1 VLLPTGTKEDIMAN
15 DKTKKIHRKEERKSI
30 RDEVKLD
37 HDLRMRI
44 ARAIAIE
51 RWSGEMSQRELA
63 EILETKTSSISRIE
77 KGEQNLTV
85 DYVEAIAKAFDK
97 EVHFVFEDHKIKYGD
112 TSEYEL
118 KLYDNPLLRFKLI
131 RSGGTLN
138 AEILEIDEEMRD
150 LFPLDLEVSPEGILK
165 WLRKRVVPK
174 NRELVG
180 NILSSLGLSMDD
192 LKGIIDVCMG
202 LSLNDSYWVTQTTFE
217 GEFSKYNLY
226 KNRFDEIISLIAYI
240 GYGDVSRGFGTT
252 PELTTGGMLRKAWH
266 FSSTKG
272 IHLYKAGTSDF
283 ANAGNEPFSEFY
295 ASQVAEKMGLH
306 HVHYD
311 LANWH
316 RSIASKCKLFTN
328 IDTSYIP
335 IGRIVPTGGIDAC
348 IDYYKKLGDE
358 FYQELASMLVFD
370 AVIVNEDRHFG
381 NFGVLRDNLSGKIIS
396 PAPIFD
402 NGLSLLCY
410 GMKSDFEDNLEE
422 YINGRTN
429 PYGSE
434 NQFIALAKRV
444 MGPKQKEEL
453 RHLINFRFQES
464 DVANLPSWRTSAL
477 EEMIRAR
484 AKLLLK

>member
-1 VLLPTGTKEDIMAN
+1 
-15 DKTKKIHRKEERKSI
+15 
-30 RDEVKLD
+30 
-37 HDLRMRI
+37 MRV
-44 ARAIAIE
+44 ARAIAIN
-51 RWSGEMSQRELA
+51 RWSEEISQRELA
-63 EILETKTSSISRIE
+63 ERLGTQTSSISRIE
-77 KGEQNLTV
+77 KGEQNITL
-85 DYVEAIAKAFDK
+85 DYVDAIAKALDK
-97 EVHFVFEDHKIKYGD
+97 DVKFFFEDHKIKYGD
-112 TSEYEL
+112 TAEYEL
-118 KLYDNPLLRFKLI
+118 KIFDNPLVRF
-131 RSGGTLN
+131 RMTRDGGVLK
-138 AEILEIDEEMRD
+138 AKILDTDEEMRD
-150 LFPLDLEVSPEGILK
+150 LFPLDLEVSDEGILK
-165 WLRKRVVPK
+165 WLRKRVIPK

-180 NILSSLGLSMDD
+180 KILSALGLKMDD

-226 KNRFDEIISLIAYI
+226 KNRFDRIISLIAYV
-240 GYGDVSRGFGTT
+240 GYGDLSRGHGTT

-266 FSSTKG
+266 FSSTNG

-316 RSIASKCKLFTN
+316 RSIASKCKLFTDIN
-328 IDTSYIP
+328 TSYIP
-335 IGRIVPTGGIDAC
+335 IGRIVPIGGIDAC

-410 GMKSDFEDNLEE
+410 GMKSDFEDNLDE

-434 NQFIALAKRV
+434 NQFFVLAKRV

-464 DVANLPSWRTSAL
+464 DVANLPSWRTGAL
-477 EEMIRAR
+477 ENMVRNR
-484 AKLLLK
+484 AKMLLE

>member
-1 VLLPTGTKEDIMAN
+1 MSN
-15 DKTKKIHRKEERKSI
+15 DKTKKISGKDERKSI
-30 RDEVKLD
+30 REEVKTN
-37 HDLRMRI
+37 HDLRMRV
-44 ARAIAIE
+44 ARAIAIS
-51 RWSGEMSQRELA
+51 RWSEEMSQRELA
-63 EILETKTSSISRIE
+63 DLLDTQTSSISRIE
-77 KGEQNLTV
+77 KGEQNITL
-85 DYVEAIAKAFDK
+85 DYVDAIAKALNKDVTF
-97 EVHFVFEDHKIKYGD
+97 FMEDHKIKYGD
-112 TSEYEL
+112 TAEYEL
-118 KLYDNPLLRFKLI
+118 KLYDNPLVRFKLI
-131 RSGGTLN
+131 RGGGTLKS
-138 AEILEIDEEMRD
+138 EILEVDEEMRD
-150 LFPLDLEVSPEGILK
+150 LFPLDLEVSDEGILK
-165 WLRKRVVPK
+165 WLRKRVIPK

-180 NILSSLGLSMDD
+180 NILSALGLSMDD

-217 GEFSKYNLY
+217 GEFAKYNLY

-272 IHLYKAGTSDF
+272 IHLYKAGTSEF
-283 ANAGNEPFSEFY
+283 ANAGNEPYSEFY
-295 ASQVAEKMGLH
+295 ASQVADKMGLH

-316 RSIASKCKLFTN
+316 GILASKCKLFTD

-348 IDYYKKLGDE
+348 IDFYKKLGDE

-370 AVIVNEDRHFG
+370 AVILNEDRHFG
-381 NFGVLRDNLSGKIIS
+381 NFGVLRNNWSGKIIS

-422 YINGRTN
+422 YINSRTN
-429 PYGSE
+429 PHGSE
-434 NQFIALAKRV
+434 NQFVELAKRV

-464 DVANLPSWRTSAL
+464 NVANLPSWRTNAL
-477 EEMIRAR
+477 EEMVRAR
-484 AKLLLK
+484 AKMLLA